1 MKDRRTGLGI
11 LVIPILALLLLGIL
25 ACGGADEEDE
35 AGEAMT
41 TTAPQEAAPTA
52 AAVAA
57 PTEAPKTEAPK
68 ETMQE
73 TMGEATLAG
82 TYDNGMVKYTV
93 PVTVPTTFNEAPELA
108 AKVAAGE
115 LPPVEDRLPKDPFVV
130 PPVSIGKY
138 GGTWNRLYTWAGD
151 HSYVSADALIAWDG
165 DGQTWIPRLA
175 KNVEFSN
182 GGRTLTI
189 TLREGHKF
197 SDGDPFDAEDF
208 KWTWESL
215 QLNEEYTPVLS
226 SQWKSPIT
234 KNAPTFEVVD
244 NKTVQYTWDD
254 PNYALVDRGLGSGLF
269 SNRLRGLYSASHYLK
284 QFHPDFAEKAKLDAA
299 IAEAGVETWVELM
312 NLKVNHYQNDELPVL
327 NAWKTVDPSEG
338 EEWIQERNP
347 YFYAVDTAGN
357 QLPYIDK
364 IHLVLVEDLET
375 VALRAA
381 NGDVSFQGRHMT
393 LAKVPLYRA
402 NAEQAQTEM
411 VFWECPCPS
420 DAAININQS
429 YTADPLIGELLRTRD
444 FRKALSLGLNRNEIK
459 ETFFLGMGETRAYV
473 PEPGTT
479 YYPGDEYLQLN
490 AQRDVAM
497 ANELLDGITLSK
509 DVDPDGKGIKEKGAD
524 GIRLRPDNGEPLLL
538 HTVTLGAYAV
548 DYGPVAEMALRQWKD
563 IGITGT
569 NTETRDAAR
578 NIQNNEEYMFVW
590 ETGGGQSPWVYP
602 YWTIP
607 WHQAFRSGVEVGRWY
622 DTGGES
628 GDAPDD
634 PKYANPEG
642 EFPLQRLIELYD
654 QGKTHPIGSPERIE
668 IGKEVYRIHANEVI
682 TLSTVGSTPLMKGT
696 FVKKTNFMGV
706 PENTVN
712 GTGLHNQ
719 GPRPE
724 TYWID
729 EGQ

>member
-1 MKDRRTGLGI
+1 MKDKRTGLGI
-11 LVIPILALLLLGIL
+11 LVIPILAMLVVGIL
-25 ACGGADEEDE
+25 ACGGADEEEKSDE
-35 AGEAMT
+35 AMKAA
-41 TTAPQEAAPTA
+41 APKEAAPTA
-52 AAVAA
+52 APAAKTA
-57 PTEAPKTEAPK
+57 PTAAPKTEAPK
-68 ETMQE
+68 ETMA
-73 TMGEATLAG
+73 EATVAG
-82 TYDNGMVKYTV
+82 TYDSGMVKYTV
-93 PVTVPTTFNEAPELA
+93 PVTMPSSFNEAPSLA
-108 AKVAAGE
+108 AKVQAGE

-151 HSYVSADALIAWDG
+151 HSYVGADALIAWDG
-165 DGQTWIPRLA
+165 DGQSWIPRLA

-189 TLREGHKF
+189 TLREDHKF

-208 KWTWESL
+208 KWTWEAL
-215 QLNEEYTPVLS
+215 QLNEEFTPVLS

-284 QFHPDFAEKAKLDAA
+284 QFHPDHADKAKLDAA
-299 IAEAGVETWVELM
+299 ITEAGVENWVELM
-312 NLKVNHYQNDELPVL
+312 TLKVNHYQNVDLPVL
-327 NAWKTVDPSEG
+327 NAWKTIDPSEG

-364 IHLVLVEDLET
+364 IHSVLVEDLDT

-393 LAKVPLYRA
+393 LAKVPLYRQ
-402 NAEQAQTEM
+402 NAEQANTEM

-429 YTADPLIGELLRTRD
+429 YNADPLIGELLRTRD

-459 ETFFLGMGETRAYV
+459 ETFFLGMGQTRAYV
-473 PEPGTT
+473 PEPGSI

-490 AQRDVAM
+490 AERDVAM

-509 DVDPDGKGIKEKGAD
+509 AVDPDGKGIKEKGAD

-548 DYGPVAEMALRQWKD
+548 DYGPVAEMALRQWME

-642 EFPLQRLIELYD
+642 EFPLKKLIELYD
-654 QGKTHPIGSPERIE
+654 TGKTFPIGSPERIE

-696 FVKKTNFMGV
+696 FVKKKNFMGV

>member
-1 MKDRRTGLGI
+1 MKAKRTGLGI

-25 ACGGADEEDE
+25 ACGGADEEE
-35 AGEAMT
+35 ESGEAMKAA
-41 TTAPQEAAPTA
+41 APKEAAPTA
-52 AAVAA
+52 APAAKTA
-57 PTEAPKTEAPK
+57 PTAAPKTEAPK
-68 ETMQE
+68 ETMAE
-73 TMGEATLAG
+73 PTVAG
-82 TYDNGMVKYTV
+82 TYENGMVKYTV
-93 PVTVPTTFNEAPELA
+93 PVTMPSSFNEAPTLA
-108 AKVAAGE
+108 AKVKAGE
-115 LPPVEDRLPKDPFVV
+115 LPPVEDRLPKDPFVI

-151 HSYVSADALIAWDG
+151 HSYVAADALIAWDG

-189 TLREGHKF
+189 TLREDHKF

-208 KWTWESL
+208 KWTWEAL

-234 KNAPTFEVVD
+234 KNAPTIEVVD
-244 NKTVQYTWDD
+244 SKTVQYTWDD

-284 QFHPDFAEKAKLDAA
+284 QFHPDYGDKAKVDAA
-299 IAEAGVETWVELM
+299 IAEAGVENWVELM
-312 NLKVNHYQNDELPVL
+312 KLKVNHYQNVDLPVL
-327 NAWKTVDPSEG
+327 NAWKTIDPSEG

-357 QLPYIDK
+357 QLPYLDK

-402 NAEQAQTEM
+402 NAEQANTEM
-411 VFWECPCPS
+411 IFWECPCPS

-429 YTADPLIGELLRTRD
+429 YNADPLIGELLRTRD
-444 FRKALSLGLNRNEIK
+444 FRKALSLGLNREEIK
-459 ETFFLGMGETRAYV
+459 ETFFLGMGQTRAYV
-473 PEPGTT
+473 PEPGSQ

-490 AQRDVAM
+490 AVRDVAK

-509 DVDPDGKGIKEKGAD
+509 DVDPDGKGIKAKGAD

-548 DYGPVAEMALRQWKD
+548 DYGPVAEMALRQWKE
-563 IGITGT
+563 IGLTGT

-622 DTGGES
+622 DTSGES

-642 EFPLQRLIELYD
+642 EFPLQKLIELYD
-654 QGKTHPIGSPERIE
+654 RGKTFPIGSPERIE

-696 FVKKTNFMGV
+696 FVKKKNFMGV
-706 PENTVN
+706 PENTVS